1 MNRKKTKIMKNF
13 LSLLH
18 INPWIKSILIF
29 TFLGLASTVTSQP
42 AFASPHGSVVS
53 LCFLRSTSQSER
65 LELMKF
71 SFILFADHPA
81 FKSVIS
87 ATPDQK
93 DEINEKVA
101 IILNRLVTENCRLE
115 LQEALVH
122 EGDAIFKESFTTLLE
137 MSGKEASET
146 LTSNPKYL
154 EGFMKHIN
162 RLSNDFL
169 PPIPRVT
176 DLPPEVS
183 KVAMEAPSQ
192 ITINKIVG
200 KYRVVLDPKVLDDA
214 KKEGVKSVTGMWIIK
229 SDGTFESSLKA
240 VSIRDEVQVIT
251 MTGKITIEYGKV
263 VSQVATVNG
272 EKPPQTAPK
281 QLYTLSSD
289 GKELQADGQP
299 VKLIKQ

>member
-1 MNRKKTKIMKNF
+1 MNRTKTKIMKNF
-13 LSLLH
+13 LSLPH
-18 INPWIKSILIF
+18 INLWIKSILIF
-29 TFLGLASTVTSQP
+29 TVLGLASTVTSQP
-42 AFASPHGSVVS
+42 AFASPYGSVVS
-53 LCFLRSTSQSER
+53 LCFLRSTSQVER

-81 FKSVIS
+81 FKSIIS

-101 IILNRLVTENCRLE
+101 IILYRLTENCRLE

-169 PPIPRVT
+169 PPIPRVP

-183 KVAMEAPSQ
+183 KVAIEAPSQ
-192 ITINKIVG
+192 ITIDKIVG
-200 KYRVVLDPKVLDDA
+200 KYRVVLYPKVLDDA
-214 KKEGVKSVTGMWIIK
+214 KKEGVKSVTGMWIIE
-229 SDGTFESSLKA
+229 SDGTFEASLRA
-240 VSIRDEVQVIT
+240 VSTLDEVQAIT
-251 MTGKITIEYGKV
+251 TTGKITIEYGKV
-263 VSQVATVNG
+263 VSQVETVNG
-272 EKPPQTAPK
+272 ETLTQTPPK
-281 QLYTLSSD
+281 QFYTMSSD

>member
-1 MNRKKTKIMKNF
+1 MNRTKTKIMKNF
-13 LSLLH
+13 LSLPH
-18 INPWIKSILIF
+18 INLWIKSILIF
-29 TFLGLASTVTSQP
+29 TVLGLASTVTSQP
-42 AFASPHGSVVS
+42 AFASPYGSVVS
-53 LCFLRSTSQSER
+53 LCFLRSTSQVER

-81 FKSVIS
+81 FKSIIS

-101 IILNRLVTENCRLE
+101 IILYRLTENCRLE

-169 PPIPRVT
+169 PPIPRVP

-183 KVAMEAPSQ
+183 KVAIEAPSQ
-192 ITINKIVG
+192 ITIDKIVG

-214 KKEGVKSVTGMWIIK
+214 KKEGVKSVTGMWIIE
-229 SDGTFESSLKA
+229 SDGTFEASLRA
-240 VSIRDEVQVIT
+240 VSTLDEVQAIT
-251 MTGKITIEYGKV
+251 TTGKITIEYGKV
-263 VSQVATVNG
+263 VSQVETVNG
-272 EKPPQTAPK
+272 ETLTQTPPK
-281 QLYTLSSD
+281 QFYTMSSD